1 MLDMAARTIRRADG
15 QTMTVTVV
23 RYHGYNP
30 GQARDQIGHW
40 VKPPSMREHPC
51 PHSCCRD
58 ARVHPANLPV
68 RLSRDYLRG
77 LSEPELEREL
87 SHYQN
92 YADSHERGF
101 LQVIAELGRR
111 EDRAER
117 VEARRERARGRR
129 RRLNA
134 EHRDEVYRQWL
145 QAEAATRGVMLN
157 KAGQRA
163 GIDERSL
170 FTGPESRV
178 VKYASPELFEWFEE
192 HGRPTRAAFLGS
204 ARERKLYY
212 AGRRIG

>member
-1 MLDMAARTIRRADG
+1 MARTIRRADG
-15 QTMTVTVV
+15 QTMTVTVI
-23 RYHGYNP
+23 RRRGYNP

-51 PHSCCRD
+51 PHSCCRN

-77 LSEPELEREL
+77 LSERELEREL
-87 SHYQN
+87 GRYQN
-92 YADSHERGF
+92 YSDTHERGF

-117 VEARRERARGRR
+117 AEARKERARDRR
-129 RRLNA
+129 RWLNA
-134 EHRDEVYRQWL
+134 EHRDEIYRQWL

-157 KAGQRA
+157 KAAQRA

-204 ARERKLYY
+204 AKERRLYY

>member
-1 MLDMAARTIRRADG
+1 MARTIRRADG
-15 QTMTVTVV
+15 QTMTVTVI
-23 RYHGYNP
+23 RRHGYDP
-30 GQARDQIGHW
+30 AQARDQIGHW

-51 PHSCCRD
+51 PHSCCRN

-77 LSEPELEREL
+77 LSERELEREL
-87 SHYQN
+87 GQYQN
-92 YADSHERGF
+92 YSDSHERGF

-111 EDRAER
+111 EDRAEHAETR
-117 VEARRERARGRR
+117 KERARDRR
-129 RRLNA
+129 RRQNA

-204 ARERKLYY
+204 AKERRLYY

>member
-1 MLDMAARTIRRADG
+1 MARTIRRADG
-15 QTMTVTVV
+15 QTITVTVV
-23 RYHGYNP
+23 RRHGYNP

-51 PHSCCRD
+51 PHSCCRN

-77 LSEPELEREL
+77 LSERELEREL
-87 SHYQN
+87 GQYQN
-92 YADSHERGF
+92 YSDTHERGF

-111 EDRAER
+111 EERAER
-117 VEARRERARGRR
+117 AEARKERARHRR
-129 RRLNA
+129 RRQDQ

-170 FTGPESRV
+170 FTGPESCV
-178 VKYASPELFEWFEE
+178 VKYASPELFEWFEI

-204 ARERKLYY
+204 AKERRLYY

>member
-1 MLDMAARTIRRADG
+1 MARTIRRADG
-15 QTMTVTVV
+15 QTITVTVV
-23 RYHGYNP
+23 RRHGYNP

-51 PHSCCRD
+51 PHSCCRN

-77 LSEPELEREL
+77 LSERELEREL
-87 SHYQN
+87 GQYQN
-92 YADSHERGF
+92 YSDTHERGF

-111 EDRAER
+111 EERAER
-117 VEARRERARGRR
+117 AEARK
-129 RRLNA
+129 

-178 VKYASPELFEWFEE
+178 VKYASPELFEWFEI

-204 ARERKLYY
+204 AKERRLYY